1 MKNLVFCV
9 FCAFCVVRPA
19 VTSSFALPATEDKSS
34 FAPGATEDKQ
44 IDISQLQI
52 ENSPDV
58 RGWAPTATI
67 SKIEFW
73 RGAGLHIE
81 FDKRATWPDVV
92 PPGWDGP
99 VQHTVWLLLKIDGRW
114 YGSGVIEC
122 WRDRQSTD
130 DDDVI
135 ANNQIARNWLYDGR
149 WGPMQGHQPQPGEL
163 VGVMVT
169 AGDAR
174 GKDVHGVAER
184 SRIVE
189 IAWPSSSGISAP
201 FVWAEGSPAPPV
213 ITAPPPLPT
222 AIEPLP
228 STDLAPVLAQLAIL
242 TSKVDAL
249 TATEAEFHRQVADK
263 WEQTGGFVLK
273 YIAPAVAAIFAGRA
287 SK

>member
-1 MKNLVFCV
+1 MKPTIL
-9 FCAFCVVRPA
+9 CAFVCSATLGALVRPA
-19 VTSSFALPATEDKSS
+19 TA
-34 FAPGATEDKQ
+34 Q
-44 IDISQLQI
+44 IDIDRLQI
-52 ENSPDV
+52 QNSPDV

-81 FDKRATWPDVV
+81 FDKRAAWPDVV

-130 DDDVI
+130 DDDVTE
-135 ANNQIARNWLYDGR
+135 NNQIARNWLYDGR

-189 IAWPSSSGISAP
+189 IAWPSSSGVSAP
-201 FVWAEGSPAPPV
+201 FVWVEGAGGAGGAGGENTPAPSDPASLAVQPV
-213 ITAPPPLPT
+213 LP
-222 AIEPLP
+222 AQDV
-228 STDLAPVLAQLAIL
+228 SPVLAQLSIL
-242 TSKVDAL
+242 ITKVDAL
-249 TATEAEFHRQVADK
+249 AKDEDEFHARVHDA
-263 WEQTGGFVLK
+263 WEKTGAFVLK
-273 YIAPAVAAIFAGRA
+273 YVAPAIAAIFAGRA

>member
-1 MKNLVFCV
+1 MTKVIFCV

-19 VTSSFALPATEDKSS
+19 VA
-34 FAPGATEDKQ
+34 Q
-44 IDISQLQI
+44 VDITQLQI

-189 IAWPSSSGISAP
+189 IAWPSSSGGAP
-201 FVWAEGSPAPPV
+201 QIVWTELSESTEREPVGERGAEHSPQPLALSPVAIAPPV
-213 ITAPPPLPT
+213 
-222 AIEPLP
+222 LP
-228 STDLAPVLAQLAIL
+228 SVDFAPVLAQLTIL

-249 TATEAEFHRQVADK
+249 AATEAEFHRQVADK
-263 WEQTGGFVLK
+263 WEQIGGFVLK